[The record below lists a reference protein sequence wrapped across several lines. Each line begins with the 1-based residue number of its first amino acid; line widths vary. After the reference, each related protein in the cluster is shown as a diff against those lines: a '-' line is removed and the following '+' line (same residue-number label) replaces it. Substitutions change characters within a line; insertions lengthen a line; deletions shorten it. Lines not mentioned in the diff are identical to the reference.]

1 MTALKRIG
9 VFVFFDKDGIVD
21 DYEIP
26 LIESLREA
34 VNDLIIVSNCYLD
47 TKATTILSKYTDKLI
62 VRPNVGLDAGAF
74 KDVYDT
80 YHEYFKSFDELL
92 LVNDTFYGP
101 FESFKDICIK
111 METKKVD
118 FWGLTANYDSVDG
131 YGYLPDGKI
140 HAHIQTFFIAF
151 RKSVLTSEVFNNYWQ
166 NYDLNAMNSFI
177 NVVTKHE
184 IAFTYYLEKN
194 GFTWDT
200 YVNLDKYKCDDIRG
214 NFNIYAYC
222 SYDLIKNLNCPF
234 IKRKN
239 FVFNKKDALF
249 LTDGSDARRSL
260 DYIKKYNLYDTRLIM
275 NNLKRLYSPNDLYY
289 GLDLN
294 YVLNES
300 TIKKNNYCI
309 LLILQNVEYI
319 YEFINY
325 LKGKNINNLYII
337 SENSAIK
344 KILDA
349 EKIKNYSNDDIDLSK
364 YEYIGILKDSF
375 YLNQKIRAVYNFAIL
390 NVLDNLLY
398 SNEYIYSVVETFEE
412 NEDLGLLLLPNNL
425 HSNYFD
431 EMASKNDDITYSN
444 NGCWLKK
451 ELFDWNLLEEC
462 NWLETLR
469 GNLKSHNL
477 LFGKVYNQKCVNY
490 NLINYEYALS
500 IISNSLKKHHG
511 TITSSLS
518 EALYHITHTK
528 VDTKLR
534 KLEILSKRVL
544 RKIKRILK
552 NR

>member
-1 MTALKRIG
+1 MTAFKRIG

-34 VNDLIIVSNCYLD
+34 VDDLIIVSNCYLD
-47 TKATTILSKYTDKLI
+47 DKATMILSKYTDKLI

-80 YHEYFKSFDELL
+80 YHEYFKTFDELL

-101 FESFKDICIK
+101 FEPFKNICTK
-111 METKKVD
+111 MEPKSVD

-140 HAHIQTFFIAF
+140 HAHIQTFFVAF
-151 RKSVLTSEVFNNYWQ
+151 RKKVLLSEAFNSYWQ
-166 NYDLNAMNSFI
+166 NYDLSTMNSFV

-200 YVNLDKYKCDDIRG
+200 YVNLEKYKCDDIRG

-222 SYDLIKNLNCPF
+222 SYDLIKNLGCPF

-260 DYIKKYNLYDTRLIM
+260 EYIKEHNLYDTRIII

-294 YVLNES
+294 YVLGES
-300 TIKKNNYCI
+300 RTLRNNYCV
-309 LLILQNVEYI
+309 LMFLENLEYV

-325 LKGKNINNLYII
+325 LKAKELNNLYII
-337 SENSAIK
+337 SSNSEIK
-344 KILDA
+344 KILN
-349 EKIKNYSNDDIDLSK
+349 EYKIKCFSQDEIDLNN
-364 YEYIGILKDSF
+364 YEYIGIFKDSY

-390 NVLDNLLY
+390 DTLDNLIY
-398 SNEYIYSVVETFEE
+398 SNQYISSVISTFED
-412 NEDLGLLLLPNNL
+412 NKDLGLLLLPNSL

-431 EMASKNDDITYSN
+431 EMASKNDNITYSN
-444 NGCWLKK
+444 NGCWIRKK
-451 ELFDWNLLEEC
+451 LFTWDFLEEY

-469 GNLKSHNL
+469 GSLKHHNL

-500 IISNSLKKHHG
+500 SVSNSLKRHHG
-511 TITSSLS
+511 TMTSSLS

-528 VDTKLR
+528 VDTTLR
-534 KLEILSKRVL
+534 KLEELAHRIF

-552 NR
+552 K